1 MNRSNYRSPL
11 TTIQKFTVG
20 ALVTLLLSGGACYE
34 KPITI
39 PSTGIKA
46 SDMLP
51 NYWLRQSIDR
61 CELAFDR
68 PRFNLQS
75 SSNKRINLIP
85 PAKFTFQGKAL
96 LNNKSTTNENKLD
109 DDIFILPC
117 ENGTAEFVV
126 TDDRGGERRDK
137 VDLSKIKLQLPQTPV
152 DRSKDL
158 QIPIRG
164 AAYPQHMEI
173 QTRMTG
179 SASTDNYDDMLMNT
193 EEYQGDRTRITF
205 DAKSQVLT
213 IPARILKRIK
223 SKQPTI
229 QLEVKISLLYQ
240 YPTKE
245 SSPWLQYEYWTPSAT
260 IRLK

>member
-1 MNRSNYRSPL
+1 ML
-11 TTIQKFTVG
+11 
-20 ALVTLLLSGGACYE
+20 GGACYE
-34 KPITI
+34 KPSTI

-46 SDMLP
+46 SDIVP

-96 LNNKSTTNENKLD
+96 VNDKNKLD
-109 DDIFILPC
+109 DVFVLPC

-158 QIPIRG
+158 RIPLLG
-164 AAYPQHMEI
+164 AAYPKNMEI

-179 SASTDNYDDMLMNT
+179 SASTDNYDDAFMNT

-213 IPARILKRIK
+213 IPARVLKRIK

-245 SSPWLQYEYWTPSAT
+245 SSPWLQYEYWTPSAV
-260 IRLK
+260 IKLK